1 MMTRPLL
8 PCFAPLCLVV
18 ILLHHMTST
27 VAGNSPYPYTPVDQ
41 ILLNCGSSGN
51 STASDARIWIGDVNS
66 KFLTPE
72 QSQSQSSLTSTVKP
86 APNVPPVPFTDARL
100 SLAPFTYVFPVTAGQ
115 KFVRLYFY
123 PAPYSNFDRSNA
135 LFSVEVGGFTLLSN
149 FNASL
154 NADADSRDVISREY
168 CVNIEEDQR
177 LNVTFTPSPN
187 VSNSYAFINGI
198 EILSMPTNLYYTP
211 PEDPGFDLISQQIPY
226 RIENSTSLEMLYRLN
241 VGGKTIS
248 SADDT
253 GMFRE
258 WQDDFIYFKEYTAF
272 FSPFNYTIDLKFTKI
287 PQYTAPEAVYRTART
302 LGNDSTI
309 NLSYNLTWQFPVDS
323 GFDYLIRLHFC
334 EFEPEITQPS
344 EKRFHIFIANQT
356 ADTEADVILWS
367 GGNGVPVYKD
377 YAVSMREGTEKKVN
391 LSVAIGAEP
400 RKGNTVYQD
409 AILNGIEIFKVSDN
423 NGNLSGPNPD
433 PRPQNPPTIA
443 PPAQAKGS
451 EGNRT
456 TIFAAA
462 AGGVAG
468 FILLSIIGFLILRRG
483 KRVKDSGSS
492 DGTSWWGP
500 FSFTTIKSTKTRK
513 SSLPSALSRYFSL
526 AEIKAATNNFDDTL
540 IIGVGGFGNVYKG
553 YIDGGDH
560 PVAIK
565 RLVPGSHQGVHEFET
580 EIELL
585 SQLRH
590 LHLVSL
596 IGYCNDGMEMIL
608 VYDYMARGTLRDHL
622 YKSNNP
628 PLSWKQ
634 RLQICIGAARGL
646 SYLHTGAKQT
656 IIHRDVKTTNILLNE
671 EWVAKVSDFGLSKM
685 GPTGVSKAHV
695 STVVKGS
702 FGYLDPEYYRRQQ
715 LTDKS
720 DVYSFGVVLCEVL
733 SARPPILKTNEKKQ
747 VSLAELARQS
757 SRIGKFDQI
766 VDPTLKG
773 QIATECLNKFGE
785 VAVSCLH
792 DSGAERPSMN
802 DVVWGLEFAL
812 QLQESIEKVGKHGDH
827 VAELEM
833 NDAEKALLPQ
843 SKSEDSNNMFS
854 SSGGQVSSIYSNS
867 VVTMTSSAEQSN
879 FSSTNK
885 DSDRQVSSGAVFSEI
900 MNPRGR

>member
-8 PCFAPLCLVV
+8 PCFASLCLVV

-51 STASDARIWIGDVNS
+51 STASDTRIWIGDVNS

-72 QSQSQSSLTSTVKP
+72 QSQSQSSLTSTVKE
-86 APNVPPVPFTDARL
+86 APNVPLVPFTDARL

-123 PAPYSNFDRSNA
+123 PAFYSNFDRSNA
-135 LFSVEVGGFTLLSN
+135 LFSVKVSGFTLLSN

-154 NADADSRDVISREY
+154 NADADSKETISREY

-177 LNVTFTPSPN
+177 LNITFTPSPN

-211 PEDPGFDLISQQIPY
+211 ANNLEEPYLIGQQSQY
-226 RIENSTSLEMLYRLN
+226 RIENSTSLEMVYRLN
-241 VGGKTIS
+241 VGGAAIS

-258 WQDDFIYFKEYTAF
+258 WQDDFSYLKEYRELF
-272 FSPFNYTIDLKFTKI
+272 LPFNNTIDLKFSAKV
-287 PQYTAPEAVYRTART
+287 PKYTAPEAVYRTARI
-302 LGNDSTI
+302 LGNNSSI
-309 NLSYNLTWQFPVDS
+309 NLSYKLTWQFPVDS
-323 GFDYLIRLHFC
+323 GFYYLIRLHFC
-334 EFEPEITQPS
+334 EFQPEIIEVS
-344 EKRFHIFIANQT
+344 DRRFHIFIANQT
-356 ADTEADVILWS
+356 AEEAADVILWS
-367 GGNGVPVYKD
+367 GGNGMPVYRD
-377 YAVSMREGTEKKVN
+377 YAVSMRQGTEKKVN
-391 LSVAIGAEP
+391 LYVAIGAQTLHTAY
-400 RKGNTVYQD
+400 RD

-500 FSFTTIKSTKTRK
+500 FSFTTTKSTKIRK
-513 SSLPSALSRYFSL
+513 SSLPSALSRYFTL
-526 AEIKAATNNFDDTL
+526 AEIKAATHNFDDTF

-565 RLVPGSHQGVHEFET
+565 RLVPGSQQGVHEFET

-646 SYLHTGAKQT
+646 SYLHTGAKQS
-656 IIHRDVKTTNILLNE
+656 IIHRDVKTTNILLDE

-733 SARPPILKTNEKKQ
+733 SARPPILKTAEKKQ
-747 VSLAELARQS
+747 VSLAEWARQS
-757 SRIGKFDQI
+757 FRDGKFGQI
-766 VDPTLKG
+766 VDPTLNGK
-773 QIATECLNKFGE
+773 IATECLSKFGE

-792 DSGAERPSMN
+792 DSGVERPSMN

-812 QLQESIEKVGKHGDH
+812 QLQESIEKAGKRDDH
-827 VAELEM
+827 VVELEM

-843 SKSEDSNNMFS
+843 SKSDDSNNMFS
-854 SSGGQVSSIYSNS
+854 SSGAQVSSIYSNS
-867 VVTMTSSAEQSN
+867 EVTMTSSAEQS

-885 DSDRQVSSGAVFSEI
+885 DSDRLVSSGAVFSEL
-900 MNPRGR
+900 MNPQGR

>member
-1 MMTRPLL
+1 MGTPLL

-18 ILLHHMTST
+18 ILLHHMAST

-41 ILLNCGSSGN
+41 ILLNCGFSGN
-51 STASDARIWIGDVNS
+51 STASDSTRIWTGDVNS
-66 KFLTPE
+66 KFLTHE
-72 QSQSQSSLTSTVKP
+72 SQSSLISTVKE
-86 APNVPPVPFTDARL
+86 APNVPQVPFTDARL

-123 PAPYSNFDRSNA
+123 PASYSNFDRSNA
-135 LFSVEVGGFTLLSN
+135 LFSVKVGGFTLLSN

-154 NADADSRDVISREY
+154 NADAGGSGPTISREY
-168 CVNIEEDQR
+168 CVYIEEDQR
-177 LNVTFTPSPN
+177 LNITFTPSPN

-198 EILSMPTNLYYTP
+198 EILSMPTNLYYT
-211 PEDPGFDLISQQIPY
+211 DPADVQGAQLIGQQNQYY
-226 RIENSTSLEMLYRLN
+226 RIENSTSLEMVYRLN

-248 SADDT
+248 SSDDT
-253 GMFRE
+253 GMFRG
-258 WQDDFIYFKEYTAF
+258 WQDDSSYLKEYRTLF
-272 FSPFNYTIDLKFTKI
+272 LPFNNTIKLKFTSI
-287 PQYTAPEAVYRTART
+287 PPYTAPEDVYRTART

-334 EFEPEITQPS
+334 EFQFEITS
-344 EKRFHIFIANQT
+344 TSDRTFHIFIANQT
-356 ADTEADVILWS
+356 ADEAADVILWS

-377 YAVSMREGTEKKVN
+377 YAVSMRAGTEKKVN
-391 LSVAIGAEP
+391 LYVAIGAEP
-400 RKGNTVYQD
+400 QSSKTSYQD
-409 AILNGIEIFKVSDN
+409 AILNGVEIFKVSDN
-423 NGNLSGPNPD
+423 GNLAGPNPD
-433 PRPQNPPTIA
+433 PLPPNPPTIA
-443 PPAQAKGS
+443 PPAQAKS
-451 EGNRT
+451 SKGNKT

-468 FILLSIIGFLILRRG
+468 FILLSILGFLILRRG

-500 FSFTTIKSTKTRK
+500 FSFTTTKSTKTRK
-513 SSLPSALSRYFSL
+513 SCLPSALSRYFSL
-526 AEIKAATNNFDDTL
+526 AEIKAATNNFDDTF

-565 RLVPGSHQGVHEFET
+565 RLVPGSQQGVHEFET

-656 IIHRDVKTTNILLNE
+656 IIHRDVKTTNILLDE
-671 EWVAKVSDFGLSKM
+671 EWVAKVSDFGLSRT

-715 LTDKS
+715 LTEKS

-733 SARPPILKTNEKKQ
+733 SARPPILKTAEKKQ
-747 VSLAELARQS
+747 VSLAEWARQS
-757 SRIGKFDQI
+757 SRNGKFDQI

-792 DSGAERPSMN
+792 DSGVERPSMN

-812 QLQESIEKVGKHGDH
+812 QLQESIEKVGKPDH
-827 VAELEM
+827 VIELEM

-843 SKSEDSNNMFS
+843 SKSDDSNNMFS

-867 VVTMTSSAEQSN
+867 EVTMTSSGDQQ
-879 FSSTNK
+879 SSTYK
-885 DSDRQVSSGAVFSEI
+885 DSDRLVSSGAVFSEI
-900 MNPRGR
+900 MNPQGR